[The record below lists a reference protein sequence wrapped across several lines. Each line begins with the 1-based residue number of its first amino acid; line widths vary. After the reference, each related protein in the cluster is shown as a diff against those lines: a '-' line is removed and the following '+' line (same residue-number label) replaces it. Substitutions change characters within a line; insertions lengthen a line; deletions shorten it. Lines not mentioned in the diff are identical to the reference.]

1 MSNNEQH
8 RGMTP
13 EQFAQARD
21 EGLEFLNSATVVFE
35 DRRGEA
41 QLMNEHTPGPWS
53 LSTEGNPSPLLTR
66 ITGGSQL
73 ICVTDSA
80 NARLIAAAPD
90 LLALLAEVTEAIEA
104 YADDH
109 NSDRPTDVT
118 VLLPRLRRALE
129 R

>member
-1 MSNNEQH
+1 MSNNEQQ

-21 EGLEFLNSATVVFE
+21 EGLEFLNSVTVVFE

-41 QLMNEHTPGPWS
+41 QP
-53 LSTEGNPSPLLTR
+53 
-66 ITGGSQL
+66 
-73 ICVTDSA
+73 A
-80 NARLIAAAPD
+80 
-90 LLALLAEVTEAIEA
+90 LLALLAEVTDAIEA

-109 NSDRPTDVT
+109 NTDRPTDVT
-118 VLLPRLRRALE
+118 VLLPRLRRALG